1 MADYTCYMG
10 NNISAHIKT
19 RAVLNRTYYEID
31 IMGSGPMYDSVSD
44 FTYPEGQ
51 PFNSWEQAVYGCF
64 QDSLVI
70 PEGITTIAV
79 DCFRGLG
86 EWYPRDNDNDRPGVY
101 GVICPESLTEIGDS
115 AFYSV
120 FANNM
125 YKLQYITFGHNVE
138 KIGRYAFNN
147 QRQLKRLEFFGNPT
161 VVNGGAFKDCH
172 DLEYIN
178 IAVDWEGLDY
188 SGPSYETFMNCYK
201 LEHINAENKIHTFR
215 GFMYYNCNR
224 LGRVTIDSA
233 DFDIGTVRTTSF
245 YVDLFAG
252 DDCDANGNYITQV
265 NTDSYLT
272 PEILAYDWE
281 ENWHRVIAY
290 VSFMRVDLCHMGR
303 HISIMC
309 YSRGHV
315 PFKNR
320 DIMLYLRWIKLID
333 ASDANP
339 NQTPIFVKHQGSWYQ
354 ISY

>member
-1 MADYTCYMG
+1 MAVYTCYMG

-19 RAVLNRTYYEID
+19 REVLNRIYYEIE
-31 IMGSGPMYDSVSD
+31 IIGSGPMYDSASD

-51 PFNSWEQAVYGCF
+51 SFNSWEQAVYGCY

-70 PEGITTIAV
+70 PEGITTIANA
-79 DCFRGLG
+79 CFRGLG

-138 KIGRYAFNN
+138 KIGTYAFNN
-147 QRQLKRLEFFGNPT
+147 QRQLKRLEFYGNPT

-188 SGPSYETFMNCYK
+188 SGTAYNTFEGCYK

-215 GFMYYNCNR
+215 GTMYYNCNR

-233 DFDIGTVRTTSF
+233 DFVIGTVRNTSF
-245 YVDLFAG
+245 YVNLFAG
-252 DDCDANGNYITQV
+252 DNCDEEGNYITEV
-265 NTDSYLT
+265 NVDSYLT
-272 PEILAYDWE
+272 PEILAYDWKTK
-281 ENWHRVIAY
+281 WHRVIAY
-290 VSFMRVDLCHMGR
+290 VTFASVHLYHMGR
-303 HISIMC
+303 HIEIMC
-309 YSRGHV
+309 YERGALPLKHEDMW
-315 PFKNR
+315 FFLK
-320 DIMLYLRWIKLID
+320 WIRLVD
-333 ASDANP
+333 ESGSNP
-339 NQTPIFVKHQGSWYQ
+339 EQTPLHVAHNGHWYQ
-354 ISY
+354 ICY